1 MRGLQLKVSGN
12 WAHFKKPE
20 TNNNPLTHDFITKT
34 AFIGLVGAVL
44 GIEREE
50 MLPLFPQLS
59 EDFLYGVV
67 VLHSV
72 RKLSWGFTSSSAV
85 SSTQQ
90 GSPKSFEFLKNPSF
104 QIALALKNERS
115 KAIFDK
121 FKNYVEEGNSIYT
134 PVLGWHN
141 CPANLEFIS
150 GGDFSDEKEGDFI
163 TQSFV
168 ETNQEIHNPK
178 LDVTFRIGFE
188 RIPTYQEDFWN
199 LPAKYKT
206 VIYPDAGSQ
215 LSINGKYF
223 EYYKNQEKWWL
234 I

>member
-1 MRGLQLKVSGN
+1 MRGLQLKISGN

-59 EDFLYGVV
+59 EDFLYGVA
-67 VLHSV
+67 VLHPV

-104 QIALALKNERS
+104 KLSLAMKNARS
-115 KAIFDK
+115 EAIFEQ
-121 FKNYVEEGNSIYT
+121 FKKYIKEGNSIYT

-150 GGDFSDEKEGDFI
+150 GGDFSDEKNGDFI
-163 TQSFV
+163 TKSFV
-168 ETNQEIHNPK
+168 ESNQDIHKPK
-178 LDVTFRIGFE
+178 LDVNFRVGFE
-188 RIPTYQEDFWN
+188 RIPTYQKEFWN
-199 LPAKYKT
+199 LPDKYKT
-206 VIYPDAGSQ
+206 VIYPAANSQ
-215 LSINGKYF
+215 LSINGKHF
-223 EYYKNQEKWWL
+223 EYSENQEKWWL

>member
-1 MRGLQLKVSGN
+1 MQGLQLKVSGR

-34 AFIGLVGAVL
+34 AFIGLIGAVL
-44 GIEREE
+44 GYGREE
-50 MLPLFPQLS
+50 MVMLFPELS
-59 EDFLYGVV
+59 EDFLYGVA
-67 VLHSV
+67 VLNPV

-85 SSTQQ
+85 SPTQQ

-104 QIALALKNERS
+104 KISLALKNQRS

-121 FKNYVEEGNSIYT
+121 FKSFIQAEKSVYT

-150 GGDFSDEKEGDFI
+150 EGNFSNGEGDFI

-168 ETNQEIHNPK
+168 ETNQELHETK
-178 LDVTFRIGFE
+178 LDVDFRIGFE
-188 RIPTYQEDFWN
+188 RIPTYQKDFWN
-199 LPAKYKT
+199 LPNKYKA
-206 VIYPDAGSQ
+206 VIYPEANSQ
-215 LSINGKYF
+215 LSIRGRYF
-223 EYYKNQEKWWL
+223 EYSENQEKLWL